1 MNATSRPSLSRGGTL
16 LFLIGFVAG
25 AWLLGGIA
33 WAGLEASLFDAGVA
47 GEHLSSLRCSLVITP
62 DESARAWIRLSNPLD
77 RPIQQFVRWRLAR
90 RHILLV
96 DEEKVSF
103 SLEPAEKLILQHC
116 CEPSAGVY
124 GGRFVM
130 ISAYVS
136 SAYPIPARAGSCGVW
151 VVHIPRLKGVHI
163 LILGS
168 LLAVAGMGAGWRLRG
183 RTQASDNGSE
193 GALALMLAFFII
205 GMGSAWLFRWWVV
218 AGLAELLML
227 LTLAVWLFQRIDQ
240 RWLQVKPP
248 IEK

>member
-1 MNATSRPSLSRGGTL
+1 MI
-16 LFLIGFVAG
+16 LFLIGFIAG

-33 WAGLEASLFDAGVA
+33 WAGLEASLFDSGVT
-47 GEHLSSLRCSLVITP
+47 GDNLSSLRCSLVITP
-62 DESARAWIRLSNPLD
+62 NESARAWIRLSNPLD

-96 DEEKVSF
+96 DEEKESVHLNPGDSM
-103 SLEPAEKLILQHC
+103 ILQRW

-124 GGRFVM
+124 GGRFIM

-136 SAYPIPARAGSCGVW
+136 SAYPIPAREGSCGVW
-151 VVHIPRLKGVHI
+151 VAPIPFLKGVHI

-168 LLAVAGMGAGWRLRG
+168 LLAVAGMGAGWILR
-183 RTQASDNGSE
+183 RRPQASDNGSE
-193 GALALMLAFFII
+193 GALAMMLTFFII

>member
-1 MNATSRPSLSRGGTL
+1 MDKRVQAQRRCGMI
-16 LFLIGFVAG
+16 LFLIGFVTG

-33 WAGLEASLFDAGVA
+33 WAGLEASLFDSGAV
-47 GEHLSSLRCSLVITP
+47 GENFSSLRCSLIITP
-62 DESARAWIRLSNPLD
+62 DEPASAWVRLENPLD

-96 DEEKVSF
+96 EEEKESVQ
-103 SLEPAEKLILQHC
+103 LNPGDRMIVQRW

-151 VVHIPRLKGVHI
+151 VVHFPFLKGIHI

-168 LLAVAGMGAGWRLRG
+168 LIAALGMSAGYFLRQ
-183 RTQASDNGSE
+183 RARDPENGSE
-193 GALALMLAFFII
+193 GALALMLITFII
-205 GMGSAWLFRWWVV
+205 GLSAVTLFGWWMV

-227 LTLAVWLFQRIDQ
+227 LTLALWFFQRIDQ

-248 IEK
+248 ISD